1 MLHRGK
7 SGRIEGRTGPET
19 DRLDRMSA
27 PHSPTD
33 RRWLICGLAAIGL
46 LLAGTLGHQ
55 ARLRHVMQIPHWSV
69 AEPSADP
76 KSVTGYAEG
85 RRVLVSPGREQ
96 ETYGWIAR
104 AQQAARSGDL
114 RQDRIDWDNAPIGRV
129 DHAPALYT
137 LWILGTAGIIHVLSP
152 VSLAAAVEGAA
163 GWADPAVALLFLL
176 AAGVGLWRT
185 FSARAAGL
193 FTLGW
198 VLLQPLA
205 STYLPGA
212 LDPRGLAWVL
222 LTGSLLL
229 LARALLRPMTPSI
242 WRGGVLA
249 GMLGSLA
256 AALDPATGLPVLL
269 AVGAGAAASVAWAAR
284 TASDEASLPP
294 GFWRAWGLAGAAGTI
309 LAAWADSSLF
319 SVHPHG
325 LARPGVATAT
335 LWILMGEAL
344 AQLTRQARRNPANAG
359 RTAAVHIAATAI
371 FLVAGA
377 TLVWLGLEAGGKLL
391 AQDPFASRLSPSGDV
406 AADSLAAWLAND
418 GASPTALATLSLL
431 GAGLAVSGVALH
443 RLRARALPL
452 LLPAL
457 LLVALGNAQLRF
469 LAPAGAALLVL
480 AVIVIET
487 SRRAW
492 PWVLG
497 LAALLPGAI
506 LARPPLDAA
515 SQRVVSQA
523 DVEAVVERDLA
534 AWLARRSG
542 EPGAVVLA
550 APKVSASLAHH
561 APLRGIAS
569 LAWEN
574 EEGLRAAVR
583 IARASSPDEAQA
595 LLEQRDVKYLVLA
608 SWDTFLEDTT
618 RPSPDQPPAGQ
629 SFIGALHR
637 WVPLRWLRPIPY
649 RLPRIGGFEGQS
661 VIVLEVVDE
670 QTEPRALSLQA
681 EYFLETGQMRLA
693 DGVVSELA
701 RFPADLGAR
710 IALARVAL
718 ATGDP
723 AAINASL
730 GPVLTALDAGADRS
744 LAWDRRVALASLLDQ
759 SGNAERARAQLQRC
773 IRDAT
778 PARLR
783 TLTTNALYRL
793 LAQARKA
800 GPLAG
805 DSPLWRAGLDLLPP
819 DLVNRL
825 KEAAT
830 P

>member
-7 SGRIEGRTGPET
+7 ISGIEGTTGPET
-19 DRLDRMSA
+19 GRLACMSA
-27 PHSPTD
+27 PHSHTD

-46 LLAGTLGHQ
+46 LLGGTLGHQ
-55 ARLRHVMQIPHWSV
+55 ARLRHVMEIPHWSV
-69 AEPSADP
+69 AEPSADST
-76 KSVTGYAEG
+76 SVTSYTDG
-85 RRVLVSPGREQ
+85 RRVLISPGREQ
-96 ETYGWIAR
+96 ETYGWVAR
-104 AQQAARSGDL
+104 AQQAIHSGEL
-114 RQDRIDWDNAPIGRV
+114 HRNRIDWDNAPVGRA
-129 DHAPALYT
+129 DDAPALYT
-137 LWILGTAGIIHVLSP
+137 LWILGTAGIIHFLSP
-152 VSLAAAVEGAA
+152 VSLAAAVESAA
-163 GWADPAVALLFLL
+163 GWADPVVALLFLL

-185 FSARAAGL
+185 LSARTAGL
-193 FTLGW
+193 FMLGW
-198 VLLQPLA
+198 ILLQPLA

-212 LDPRGLAWVL
+212 LDPRGMAWAL
-222 LTGSLLL
+222 LTGSLLI
-229 LARALLRPMTPSI
+229 LASALLRPATSSI
-242 WRGGVLA
+242 RRGGVIA
-249 GMLGSLA
+249 GVLGSLA

-269 AVGAGAAASVAWAAR
+269 AVGAGAAASVAWAAH
-284 TASDEASLPP
+284 THSEESSLPP
-294 GFWRAWGLAGAAGTI
+294 GFWRAWGFAGAAGTI
-309 LAAWADSSLF
+309 IAAWADSSLF
-319 SVHPHG
+319 SVHAAWLTRPG
-325 LARPGVATAT
+325 LATST
-335 LWILMGEAL
+335 LWILLGEAI
-344 AQLTRQARRNPANAG
+344 AQLTRLARRNRANPGSA
-359 RTAAVHIAATAI
+359 AAVHIASTAI
-371 FLVAGA
+371 FLAAGA

-391 AQDPFASRLSPSGDV
+391 TQDPLASRLSPSADV
-406 AADSLAAWLAND
+406 AADSLAAWLRND
-418 GASPTALATLSLL
+418 GASPTVLATLSLL
-431 GAGLAVSGVALH
+431 GAGLVVSGVALH
-443 RLRARALPL
+443 RFRARTLPL

-457 LLVALGNAQLRF
+457 LLVGLGSAQLRF
-469 LAPAGAALLVL
+469 LAPAGAALLVV
-480 AVIVIET
+480 AVIVMET
-487 SRRAW
+487 GPRAW
-492 PWVLG
+492 QWVLG

-515 SQRVVSQA
+515 SQRALSQA
-523 DVEAVVERDLA
+523 DVEAVIERDLA

-542 EPGAVVLA
+542 EPGTVVLA

-561 APLRGIAS
+561 AALRGIAS

-595 LLEQRDVKYLVLA
+595 LLQQRDVKYLVLA

-681 EYFLETGQMRLA
+681 EYFLETGQTRLA
-693 DGVVSELA
+693 DGVVPELA

-710 IALARVAL
+710 VALARVAL
-718 ATGDP
+718 AAGEP

-759 SGNAERARAQLQRC
+759 SGNAERARTQLERC

-800 GPLAG
+800 GLLAG
-805 DSPLWRAGLDLLPP
+805 DSPLWRAGLHLLPP

-830 P
+830 A